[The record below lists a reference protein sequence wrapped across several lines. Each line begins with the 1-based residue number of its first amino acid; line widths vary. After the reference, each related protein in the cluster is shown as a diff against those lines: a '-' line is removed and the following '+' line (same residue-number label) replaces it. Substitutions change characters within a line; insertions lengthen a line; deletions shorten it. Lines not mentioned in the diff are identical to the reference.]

1 MTETE
6 SPKRMGRFWS
16 SFDERVD
23 ANSVGTLALR
33 VIIGTIFFMNETAV
47 LGWFGGQGGLAGEKE
62 FVAILGYEPATPLT
76 WLLVLTGIATGV
88 CLILGFATPLASA
101 GAIGISFN
109 VIFHA
114 AWKQG
119 FLGGEA
125 GPGYVL
131 SAVLAVGAL
140 ALALI
145 GPGRYSVDR
154 ALGWSLRGN
163 RWGALALAL
172 GVGVGTVVLTVF
184 GPGFGGF
191 SFSPS
196 PAAAIGGDLPTWC
209 LLVDDVREAVGTGL
223 QLPAETFD
231 EFAASAPDEIRPA
244 TQTAASAFKESVATA
259 FEKPEVEEAVGAIE
273 AYAASNCG
281 AP

>member
-1 MTETE
+1 MMEAE

-47 LGWFGGQGGLAGEKE
+47 LGWFDGQGGLAGERE

-145 GPGRYSVDR
+145 GPGQYSVDR

-163 RWGALALAL
+163 RWGAFALAL
-172 GVGVGTVVLTVF
+172 GVGMGTVVLTVF

-196 PAAAIGGDLPTWC
+196 PAAATGGDLPTWC
-209 LLVDDVREAVGTGL
+209 LLVDDVREAVGAGVS
-223 QLPAETFD
+223 LPAETFD

-244 TQTAASAFKESVATA
+244 TETAASAFKESVATA
-259 FEKPEVEEAVGAIE
+259 FEKPEVGEAVGAIE